1 MRLRTTRLLALPLI
15 LAMSY
20 ALAGTPGGNA
30 QEPHSGA
37 AGHAAKPAAPEHRDC
52 HQQDSPAVKQSAG
65 AKADE
70 QQATDDSEGRK
81 TRPSNITRKRGPRK

>member
-20 ALAGTPGGNA
+20 AFAGNPVSHA
-30 QEPHSGA
+30 EEPHSGA
-37 AGHAAKPAAPEHRDC
+37 AGHAAKPLAPEHRDC
-52 HQQDSPAVKQSAG
+52 HQRDLPGVKQSAEV
-65 AKADE
+65 KADE
-70 QQATDDSEGRK
+70 QQATNDSEGRK